1 MSDWTTKLVWSQLVS
16 AAAAAEPVDSARD
29 ACGGASLVPDI
40 ERIHQ
45 VRQWLSL
52 LAPEDRD
59 LVWARARNT
68 RWKQICWTYGISRPT
83 AHRRRQ
89 RALDA
94 IVTHLRT
101 HTA

>member
-1 MSDWTTKLVWSQLVS
+1 MSAWTTKLVWSELVS
-16 AAAAAEPVDSARD
+16 AAAAAEPVEVERD
-29 ACGGASLVPDI
+29 ASQIPVT
-40 ERIHQ
+40 ERLDQ

-52 LAPEDRD
+52 LAPEDRG

-68 RWKQICWTYGISRPT
+68 RWKQICWAYQISRPT

-89 RALDA
+89 RALNA
-94 IVTHLRT
+94 IVAHLRM